1 MTKVTII
8 IPLFDRHEHTDRIL
22 GYYNLNKVDYTFF
35 LADSSKKK
43 KFNQKYFDK
52 KFPFIKIF
60 YKSFP
65 TDKNG
70 NSYAKKMLNIS
81 KKVKSEYVYQCA
93 NDDFFNPLFIKK
105 AEKFLDKN
113 KSYSFVG
120 GIVRNVRIIQLF
132 KPVNDFGIIRFQEK
146 NQYHNY
152 KGIYRNINHANYE
165 KRIIFCLSSLPFEAV
180 LKKNT
185 YNEVWKLINEFKVN
199 NFYEIDWF
207 LNIIPLVHG
216 KKKLLNIIST
226 IRQSNTFSGL
236 GLSNVITNKAAT
248 KKRFDQFLD
257 FLHKKKVI
265 ESKLLS
271 HQLKF
276 SKYYKLTF
284 ERKQEKKNK
293 ILLFKKKCFQLFQ
306 NIKNFVVKLNYVITF
321 FIFLL
326 YKNKYDSLYKKIYR
340 AFNNKK

>member
-120 GIVRNVRIIQLF
+120 GIVRNVKIVQLF

-146 NQYHNY
+146 NQYYNY

-185 YNEVWKLINEFKVN
+185 YNEVWKLINEFKIN
-199 NFYEIDWF
+199 NFHEIDWF

-236 GLSNVITNKAAT
+236 GLSNVTNEAAT
-248 KKRFDQFLD
+248 TKRFDQFLE
-257 FLHKKKVI
+257 FLFRKKIIKTKI
-265 ESKLLS
+265 LFN
-271 HQLKF
+271 QLKNSRF
-276 SKYYKLTF
+276 YKISV
-284 ERKQEKKNK
+284 EGNQKKENKK
-293 ILLFKKKCFQLFQ
+293 ILLKKKYFIAYL
-306 NIKNFVVKLNYVITF
+306 NIKNFIFKINYIITF

-326 YKNKYDSLYKKIYR
+326 YKNKYDSLYNKIYR
-340 AFNNKK
+340 VFKQ

>member
-52 KFPFIKIF
+52 KFPFIKIY

-65 TDKNG
+65 TDRNG

-81 KKVKSEYVYQCA
+81 RKVKSKYVYQCA

-113 KSYSFVG
+113 KDHSFVG

-132 KPVNDFGIIRFQEK
+132 KPVNDFGIIKFQKK

-152 KGIYRNINHANYE
+152 KGIYRDINHKNYE
-165 KRIIFCLSSLPFEAV
+165 KRIIFCLSSLACESV
-180 LKKNT
+180 IRIKT
-185 YNEVWKLINEFKVN
+185 YNKIWKLINEFKVN
-199 NFYEIDWF
+199 NFHEIDWF
-207 LNIIPLVHG
+207 LMVVPLVHG
-216 KKKLLNIIST
+216 KKKLLKIIST

-236 GLSNVITNKAAT
+236 GLYNVTSKAAT
-248 KKRFDQFLD
+248 QKRFDQFLY
-257 FLHKKKVI
+257 FLYDKKIIK
-265 ESKLLS
+265 SKLLFN
-271 HQLKF
+271 QLKV
-276 SKYYKLTF
+276 SKFYKLSF
-284 ERKQEKKNK
+284 ENNQKNENK
-293 ILLFKKKCFQLFQ
+293 YLLLKKKYFQLYL
-306 NIKNFVVKLNYVITF
+306 NIKNFVFKINYIITI

-326 YKNKYDSLYKKIYR
+326 YKNKYDTLYEKIHR
-340 AFNNKK
+340 AFNSKI